1 MIDPPKNKKYAI
13 AKQFTSNQGC
23 EFILHK
29 KNGLKMENKIILFT
43 HLVQG
48 SCECTAIVN
57 FWLINN
63 GIIDSVNVASM
74 KYVTYT
80 NSMIRMIFRGFNSTF
95 ISSSVSLSTS
105 ANTWF
110 FNARSFDLLI
120 SRVATLN
127 DILCNN
133 ALKIL
138 II

>member
-1 MIDPPKNKKYAI
+1 
-13 AKQFTSNQGC
+13 
-23 EFILHK
+23 
-29 KNGLKMENKIILFT
+29 MENKIILFT

-95 ISSSVSLSTS
+95 ISSSLSLSTS
-105 ANTWF
+105 A
-110 FNARSFDLLI
+110 NARSFDLLI
-120 SRVATLN
+120 SRAATLN

-133 ALKIL
+133 ALKNL